1 MDLIQ
6 QAPAIRARAKSRWNP
21 SSVDRAITE
30 ALRASWRIPSSMVAL
45 HDGEPIGLVRGD
57 CLGEI
62 STFVPITRRQW
73 CGFTGYPD
81 MDAEAKNGKITRIVW
96 SKDTSGWNSSN
107 QWADAWPTTG
117 NPPSGAYSGTAN
129 TARQFDHTTVGGL
142 WTRGVLPAAS
152 ETKHLAAWS
161 FAYVGS
167 AAIRNV
173 IIYDRVLTY
182 EGAAISTTPTTLT
195 NTLPALRY
203 IGAGQDGLLM
213 CVTATAALGATA
225 SALSAL
231 TLTDQLGNTAVAIG
245 AGYTL
250 NWFASAAAPSTTAPA
265 FVVLPFDATNLITQ
279 TPFLPLPGGVSGVR
293 KIEAFTSSVTNTGTV
308 CLGLYKPVGT
318 MWGRES
324 MVNRQQLARSMFT
337 LERIFDDACLS
348 FLLAQSSSGVGTM
361 QGKMEM
367 VHG

>member
-1 MDLIQ
+1 VDLIQ
-6 QAPAIRARAKSRWNP
+6 APAVRVRAKSRWNP
-21 SSVDRAITE
+21 SAVDRAITE
-30 ALRASWRIPSSMVAL
+30 ALLTSRRIPSTMVVL
-45 HDGEPIGLVRGD
+45 HEGEPIGLVRGD
-57 CLGEI
+57 STGEV
-62 STFVPITRRQW
+62 STFKHITRKQW
-73 CGFTGYPD
+73 CGFTGYAD
-81 MDAEAKNGKITRIVW
+81 MDAEAKNGKLTRITW
-96 SKDTSGWNSSN
+96 LKDTSGWNSSN
-107 QWADAWPTTG
+107 QWADVWPTTG
-117 NPPSGAYSGTAN
+117 NPTSGTYAGAAN

-161 FAYVGS
+161 FAVVGTS
-167 AAIRNV
+167 SIRSV

-182 EGAAISTTPTTLT
+182 DGASISTTPTTLT

-213 CVTATAALGATA
+213 CVTATAVLGAAA

-231 TLTDQLGNTAVAIG
+231 TLTDQLGNTGVAIG

-250 NWFASAAAPSTTAPA
+250 NWFTGAAAPSTTAPA
-265 FVVLPFDATNLITQ
+265 FVVLPFDMTNLITQ

-293 KIEAFTSSVTNTGTV
+293 KIEAFTSSANNTGTV
-308 CLGLYKPVGT
+308 CFGLYKPVGT

-324 MVNRQQLARSMFT
+324 MVNRQQLSRSMFT

-348 FLLAQSSSGVGTM
+348 FLVAQSNSGLDTM
-361 QGKMEM
+361 QGKIEM